1 MNFILDKDLEQ
12 VIGGSKIPY
21 LIQKG
26 DTLSEIAKDFK
37 VSVDDLCK
45 WNNIVDPNK
54 IEVGQKII
62 IKY

>member
-26 DTLSEIAKDFK
+26 DTLSEIAEDFK
-37 VSVDDLCK
+37 VSVDDICK
-45 WNNIVDPNK
+45 WNNINDPNK

>member
-26 DTLSEIAKDFK
+26 DTLSAIARDFK
-37 VSVDDLCK
+37 VSVDDICK
-45 WNNIVDPNK
+45 WNNISDPNK
-54 IEVGQKII
+54 IEVGQKLI
-62 IKY
+62 IKF